1 VSALAQSTA
10 RCCGAPSSLASMPL
24 SNYAKDKYVAPQMSK
39 FTAAS
44 IRDMSAT
51 SAEQEH
57 WLMNFVLNT
66 LLRVNIEERVQQ
78 TLFNF
83 LHRTES
89 AFREY
94 SLARDRTLA
103 YLSNTDAVSDYIA
116 AIAHWEV
123 FLSHSYQA
131 YCLLARKQQVLFKK
145 GDGSVLER
153 LNLLYNRSKHAD
165 GAIEAGQLPED
176 ATMGIWLTNDGL
188 RSTDSWLTFDEMA
201 EALEEIARWSDAA
214 QDPLTMREKLML
226 KIAEAAED
234 DEVSY
239 RTVEIRQ
246 NAERLPQNEAVH
258 PHDEAEALHLTDSR
272 ALAADVSTGT
282 E

>member
-1 VSALAQSTA
+1 
-10 RCCGAPSSLASMPL
+10 MPL
-24 SNYAKDKYVAPQMSK
+24 SNYAKDKYVAPEMSK

-51 SAEQEH
+51 SAEQEQ

-66 LLRVNIEERVQQ
+66 LLRVNIEERVRQ

-83 LHRTES
+83 LRRTES

-103 YLSNTDAVSDYIA
+103 YLSNADAVSDYIA

-131 YCLLARKQQVLFKK
+131 YCLLARKQQVLFKN

-201 EALEEIARWSDAA
+201 EALQEIARWSDAA

-226 KIAEAAED
+226 KFGETADAAED
-234 DEVSY
+234 DAVS
-239 RTVEIRQ
+239 
-246 NAERLPQNEAVH
+246 
-258 PHDEAEALHLTDSR
+258 
-272 ALAADVSTGT
+272 
-282 E
+282 